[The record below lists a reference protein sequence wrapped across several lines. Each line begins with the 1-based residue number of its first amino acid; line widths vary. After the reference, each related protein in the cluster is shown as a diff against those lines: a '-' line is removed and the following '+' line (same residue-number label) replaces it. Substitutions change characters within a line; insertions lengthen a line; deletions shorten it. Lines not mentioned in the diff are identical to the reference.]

1 MLINWKSAHP
11 GKTERSDEYL
21 LRHYRQIFGRRLVTD
36 RLDLDE
42 LIIAPVTRR
51 QLEAYLSS
59 PVQALLLVGV
69 AGLGLG
75 TIARALADRVA
86 GNDVVYL
93 TPTNHNKQKTT
104 IINADDIAGLPT
116 ILRDK
121 RNHRLAVVI
130 DDADQTAPGVFERM
144 LKLIEEPVSG
154 VYFIFTTH
162 RISALPATILSR
174 TGTIRVKA
182 PASEACRS
190 LLGGVDAQL
199 ANQISWLA
207 GNRPAL
213 TRRLVESGDQS
224 QLDLI
229 SMTRAKQFMQAQRP
243 RRVEQ
248 IDTITDRESGL
259 ALCAAIARI
268 LTVMLVGGGPVE
280 AATIARRLDLLS
292 ETADRLSANGNVRL
306 QLLNLAVNF

>member
-1 MLINWKSAHP
+1 M
-11 GKTERSDEYL
+11 
-21 LRHYRQIFGRRLVTD
+21 TD

-42 LIIAPVTRR
+42 LIIAPVARR

-59 PVQALLLVGV
+59 PVHALLLVGV

-86 GNDVVYL
+86 GNDVIYL

-121 RNHRLAVVI
+121 RDHRLAVVI
-130 DDADQTAPGVFERM
+130 DDADQTAPDVFERM

-182 PASEACRS
+182 PTAEACRS
-190 LLGGVDAQL
+190 LLDGVDAQL

-224 QLDLI
+224 QPDLI

-248 IDTITDRESGL
+248 IDTIIDRESGL

-268 LTVMLVGGGPVE
+268 LTVMLAGGGSAE

>member
-1 MLINWKSAHP
+1 M
-11 GKTERSDEYL
+11 
-21 LRHYRQIFGRRLVTD
+21 TD

-42 LIIAPVTRR
+42 LIISQVTRR
-51 QLEAYLSS
+51 QLEAYLSN
-59 PVQALLLVGV
+59 PVHALLLVGV

-75 TIARALADRVA
+75 TIARALADQVA

-121 RNHRLAVVI
+121 RDHRLAVVI

-162 RISALPATILSR
+162 RIAALPATILSR

-182 PASEACRS
+182 PAAEVCRR
-190 LLGGVDAQL
+190 LLDGVDAQL

-243 RRVEQ
+243 RRIEQ
-248 IDTITDRESGL
+248 IDAIADRESGL
-259 ALCAAIARI
+259 ALCVATARI
-268 LTVMLVGGGPVE
+268 LTLMLAGGGSVE
-280 AATIARRLDLLS
+280 AATIAQRLDLLS

>member
-1 MLINWKSAHP
+1 MANRP
-11 GKTERSDEYL
+11 G
-21 LRHYRQIFGRRLVTD
+21 
-36 RLDLDE
+36 LDE
-42 LIIAPVTRR
+42 LIISPVTRC

-59 PVQALLLVGV
+59 PVHALLLVGV

-86 GNDVVYL
+86 GNNVVYL
-93 TPTNHNKQKTT
+93 MPTNHNKQKTT

-121 RNHRLAVVI
+121 RDHRLAVVI

-182 PASEACRS
+182 PAAEACRR
-190 LLGGVDAQL
+190 LLDGVDAQL

-224 QLDLI
+224 QLDI
-229 SMTRAKQFMQAQRP
+229 VSMTRAKQFMQAQRP
-243 RRVEQ
+243 HRIEQ
-248 IDTITDRESGL
+248 IDAIADREGGL
-259 ALCAAIARI
+259 ALCVATARI

>member
-1 MLINWKSAHP
+1 M
-11 GKTERSDEYL
+11 
-21 LRHYRQIFGRRLVTD
+21 TD

-42 LIIAPVTRR
+42 LIISQVTRR
-51 QLEAYLSS
+51 QLEAYLSN
-59 PVQALLLVGV
+59 PVHALLLVGV

-75 TIARALADRVA
+75 TIARALADQVA

-121 RNHRLAVVI
+121 RDHRLAVVI

-162 RISALPATILSR
+162 RIAALPATILSR

-182 PASEACRS
+182 PAAEACRR
-190 LLGGVDAQL
+190 LLDGVDAQL

-243 RRVEQ
+243 RRIEQ
-248 IDTITDRESGL
+248 IDAIADRESGL
-259 ALCAAIARI
+259 ALCVAIARI
-268 LTVMLVGGGPVE
+268 LTLMLAGGGSVE

>member
-1 MLINWKSAHP
+1 M
-11 GKTERSDEYL
+11 
-21 LRHYRQIFGRRLVTD
+21 TD

-42 LIIAPVTRR
+42 LIISQVTRR

-59 PVQALLLVGV
+59 PVHALLLVGV

-104 IINADDIAGLPT
+104 IINADDIAGLPA

-121 RNHRLAVVI
+121 RDHRLAVVI

-154 VYFIFTTH
+154 VHFIFTTH
-162 RISALPATILSR
+162 HIAALPATILSR

-182 PASEACRS
+182 PAAGACRS
-190 LLGGVDAQL
+190 LLDGVDAQL
-199 ANQISWLA
+199 VNQISWLA

-213 TRRLVESGDQS
+213 TRRLVEFGDQS
-224 QLDLI
+224 QLDII

-243 RRVEQ
+243 HRIEQ
-248 IDTITDRESGL
+248 IDAIADRESGL
-259 ALCAAIARI
+259 ALCAATARI

-280 AATIARRLDLLS
+280 VATIARRLDLLS

-306 QLLNLAVNF
+306 QLLNLTVNF

>member
-1 MLINWKSAHP
+1 M
-11 GKTERSDEYL
+11 
-21 LRHYRQIFGRRLVTD
+21 TD
-36 RLDLDE
+36 RPDLDE
-42 LIIAPVTRR
+42 LIISPVTRR

-59 PVQALLLVGV
+59 PVHALLLVGV

-104 IINADDIAGLPT
+104 IINADDIAGLPA

-121 RNHRLAVVI
+121 RDHRLAVVI

-174 TGTIRVKA
+174 TGIIRVKA
-182 PASEACRS
+182 PAPEACRR
-190 LLGGVDAQL
+190 LLDGVDAQL

-243 RRVEQ
+243 RRIEQ

-268 LTVMLVGGGPVE
+268 LTVMLVGGGSVE

-292 ETADRLSANGNVRL
+292 ETTDRLSANGNVRL

>member
-1 MLINWKSAHP
+1 MANRP
-11 GKTERSDEYL
+11 G
-21 LRHYRQIFGRRLVTD
+21 
-36 RLDLDE
+36 LDE
-42 LIIAPVTRR
+42 LIISQVTRR
-51 QLEAYLSS
+51 QLEAYLSN
-59 PVQALLLVGV
+59 PVHALLLVGV

-121 RNHRLAVVI
+121 RDRRLAVVI

-190 LLGGVDAQL
+190 LLGGVNAQL

-224 QLDLI
+224 QPDLI

-243 RRVEQ
+243 HRIEQ

>member
-1 MLINWKSAHP
+1 M
-11 GKTERSDEYL
+11 
-21 LRHYRQIFGRRLVTD
+21 TD

-42 LIIAPVTRR
+42 LVISPATRR

-59 PVQALLLVGV
+59 PVHALLLVGV
-69 AGLGLG
+69 SGLGLG

-93 TPTNHNKQKTT
+93 MPTNHNKQKTT

-121 RNHRLAVVI
+121 RDHRLAVVI

-182 PASEACRS
+182 PAAEACRR
-190 LLGGVDAQL
+190 LLDGVDAQL

-207 GNRPAL
+207 DNRPAL

-224 QLDLI
+224 QLDI
-229 SMTRAKQFMQAQRP
+229 ASMTRAKQFMQAQRP
-243 RRVEQ
+243 HRIEQ
-248 IDTITDRESGL
+248 IDAIADRESGL
-259 ALCAAIARI
+259 ALCVATARI

>member
-1 MLINWKSAHP
+1 M
-11 GKTERSDEYL
+11 
-21 LRHYRQIFGRRLVTD
+21 TD

-42 LIIAPVTRR
+42 LIISPVTRR

-59 PVQALLLVGV
+59 PVHALLLVGV

-75 TIARALADRVA
+75 AIARALADRVA

-104 IINADDIAGLPT
+104 IINADDIAGLPA

-121 RNHRLAVVI
+121 RDHCLAIVI

-243 RRVEQ
+243 RRIEQ

-268 LTVMLVGGGPVE
+268 LTLMLAGGGSVE

>member
-1 MLINWKSAHP
+1 MANRP
-11 GKTERSDEYL
+11 G
-21 LRHYRQIFGRRLVTD
+21 
-36 RLDLDE
+36 LDE
-42 LIIAPVTRR
+42 LVIAPATHR
-51 QLEAYLSS
+51 QLKAYLSS
-59 PVQALLLVGV
+59 PVHALLLVGV

-86 GNDVVYL
+86 GNNVVYL
-93 TPTNHNKQKTT
+93 MPTNHNKQKTT

-121 RNHRLAVVI
+121 RDHRLAVVI
-130 DDADQTAPGVFERM
+130 DDADRTAPGVFERM

-154 VYFIFTTH
+154 VHFIFTTH
-162 RISALPATILSR
+162 RIAALPATILSR

-182 PASEACRS
+182 PAAEVCRR
-190 LLGGVDAQL
+190 LLDGVDAPL

-224 QLDLI
+224 QLDI
-229 SMTRAKQFMQAQRP
+229 VSMTRAKQFMQAQRP
-243 RRVEQ
+243 HRIEQ
-248 IDTITDRESGL
+248 IDAIADREGGL
-259 ALCAAIARI
+259 ALCVATARI

>member
-1 MLINWKSAHP
+1 M
-11 GKTERSDEYL
+11 
-21 LRHYRQIFGRRLVTD
+21 TD

-42 LIIAPVTRR
+42 LIISPVTRR

-59 PVQALLLVGV
+59 PVHALLLVGV

-86 GNDVVYL
+86 GNNVVYL
-93 TPTNHNKQKTT
+93 MPTNHNKQKTT
-104 IINADDIAGLPT
+104 IINVDDIAGLPT

-121 RNHRLAVVI
+121 RDHRLAVVI

-162 RISALPATILSR
+162 RIAALPATILSR

-182 PASEACRS
+182 PAAEACRS
-190 LLGGVDAQL
+190 LLDGVDAQL

-213 TRRLVESGDQS
+213 ARRLVESGDQS
-224 QLDLI
+224 QLDII

-243 RRVEQ
+243 HRIEQ
-248 IDTITDRESGL
+248 IDAIADRESGL
-259 ALCAAIARI
+259 ALCVATARI
-268 LTVMLVGGGPVE
+268 LTVMLAGGGSVE

>member
-1 MLINWKSAHP
+1 M
-11 GKTERSDEYL
+11 
-21 LRHYRQIFGRRLVTD
+21 TD

-42 LIIAPVTRR
+42 LIIAPVTRC

-59 PVQALLLVGV
+59 PVHALLLVGA

-75 TIARALADRVA
+75 AIARALADRVA

-93 TPTNHNKQKTT
+93 TPTSHNKQKTT

-121 RNHRLAVVI
+121 RDHRLAVVI
-130 DDADQTAPGVFERM
+130 DDADRTAPGVFERM

-162 RISALPATILSR
+162 RIAVLPATILSR

-182 PASEACRS
+182 PAAEACRR
-190 LLGGVDAQL
+190 LLDGVNAQL

-243 RRVEQ
+243 RRIEQ

-292 ETADRLSANGNVRL
+292 ETTDRLSANGNVRL

>member
-1 MLINWKSAHP
+1 M
-11 GKTERSDEYL
+11 
-21 LRHYRQIFGRRLVTD
+21 TD

-42 LIIAPVTRR
+42 LIISQVTRR

-59 PVQALLLVGV
+59 PVHALLLVGV

-86 GNDVVYL
+86 GNNVVYL
-93 TPTNHNKQKTT
+93 MPTNHNKQKTT
-104 IINADDIAGLPT
+104 IINVDDIAGLPT

-121 RNHRLAVVI
+121 RDHRLAVVI

-162 RISALPATILSR
+162 RIAALPATILSR

-182 PASEACRS
+182 PAAEACRS
-190 LLGGVDAQL
+190 LLDGVDAQL

-213 TRRLVESGDQS
+213 ARRLVESGDQS
-224 QLDLI
+224 QLDII

-243 RRVEQ
+243 HRIEQ
-248 IDTITDRESGL
+248 IDAIADRESGL
-259 ALCAAIARI
+259 ALCVATARI
-268 LTVMLVGGGPVE
+268 LTVMLAGGGPVE

>member
-1 MLINWKSAHP
+1 M
-11 GKTERSDEYL
+11 
-21 LRHYRQIFGRRLVTD
+21 TD

-42 LIIAPVTRR
+42 LIISPVTRR

-59 PVQALLLVGV
+59 PVHALLLVGV

-104 IINADDIAGLPT
+104 IINADDIAGLPA

-121 RNHRLAVVI
+121 RDHCLAVVI

-182 PASEACRS
+182 PASEACRR
-190 LLGGVDAQL
+190 LLDGVDAQL

-213 TRRLVESGDQS
+213 TRRLVEFGDQS
-224 QLDLI
+224 QLDI
-229 SMTRAKQFMQAQRP
+229 ASMTRAKQFMQAQRP
-243 RRVEQ
+243 HRIEQ
-248 IDTITDRESGL
+248 IDVIADRESGL
-259 ALCAAIARI
+259 ALCVATARI
-268 LTVMLVGGGPVE
+268 LTVMLVGGGPVG

>member
-1 MLINWKSAHP
+1 M
-11 GKTERSDEYL
+11 
-21 LRHYRQIFGRRLVTD
+21 TD

-42 LIIAPVTRR
+42 LIIAPVTHR

-59 PVQALLLVGV
+59 PVHALLLVGV

-104 IINADDIAGLPT
+104 IINADDIAGLPA

-121 RNHRLAVVI
+121 RDHRLAVVI

-162 RISALPATILSR
+162 RIAALPATILSR

-182 PASEACRS
+182 PAAEACRR
-190 LLGGVDAQL
+190 LLDGVDAQL
-199 ANQISWLA
+199 VNQISWLA

-213 TRRLVESGDQS
+213 ARRLVESGDQS
-224 QLDLI
+224 QLDI
-229 SMTRAKQFMQAQRP
+229 VSMTRAKQFMQAQRP
-243 RRVEQ
+243 RRIEQ
-248 IDTITDRESGL
+248 IDAIADRESGL
-259 ALCAAIARI
+259 ALCVATARI

>member
-1 MLINWKSAHP
+1 M
-11 GKTERSDEYL
+11 
-21 LRHYRQIFGRRLVTD
+21 TD

-42 LIIAPVTRR
+42 LIISPATRR

-59 PVQALLLVGV
+59 PVHALLLVGV

-75 TIARALADRVA
+75 TIARALANRVA
-86 GNDVVYL
+86 GNDVVCL

-121 RNHRLAVVI
+121 RDHRLAVVI

-182 PASEACRS
+182 PAAEACRR
-190 LLGGVDAQL
+190 LLDGVDAQL

-213 TRRLVESGDQS
+213 IRRLVESGDQS
-224 QLDLI
+224 QLDI
-229 SMTRAKQFMQAQRP
+229 ASMTRAKQFMQAQRP
-243 RRVEQ
+243 RRIEQ
-248 IDTITDRESGL
+248 IDAIADRESGL
-259 ALCAAIARI
+259 ALCVAIARI
-268 LTVMLVGGGPVE
+268 LTLMLVGGGSVE

>member
-1 MLINWKSAHP
+1 M
-11 GKTERSDEYL
+11 
-21 LRHYRQIFGRRLVTD
+21 TD

-42 LIIAPVTRR
+42 LIISQVTRR
-51 QLEAYLSS
+51 QLEAYLSN
-59 PVQALLLVGV
+59 PVHALLLVGV

-75 TIARALADRVA
+75 TIARALADQVA

-121 RNHRLAVVI
+121 RDHRLAVVI

-182 PASEACRS
+182 PAAEACRR
-190 LLGGVDAQL
+190 LLDGVDAQL

-224 QLDLI
+224 QLDI
-229 SMTRAKQFMQAQRP
+229 ASMTRAKQFMQAQRP
-243 RRVEQ
+243 RRIEQ
-248 IDTITDRESGL
+248 IDAIADRESGL
-259 ALCAAIARI
+259 ALCVATARI

>member
-1 MLINWKSAHP
+1 MANRP
-11 GKTERSDEYL
+11 G
-21 LRHYRQIFGRRLVTD
+21 
-36 RLDLDE
+36 LDE
-42 LIIAPVTRR
+42 LVIAPATRR
-51 QLEAYLSS
+51 QLEVYLSN
-59 PVQALLLVGV
+59 PVHALLLVGV

-75 TIARALADRVA
+75 TIAKALADRVA
-86 GNDVVYL
+86 GNNVVYL
-93 TPTNHNKQKTT
+93 MPTNHNKQKTT
-104 IINADDIAGLPT
+104 IINADDIAGLPA

-121 RNHRLAVVI
+121 RDHRLAVVI
-130 DDADQTAPGVFERM
+130 DDADRTAPGVFERM

-162 RISALPATILSR
+162 RIAALPATILSR

-182 PASEACRS
+182 PAAEACRS
-190 LLGGVDAQL
+190 LLDGVDTQL
-199 ANQISWLA
+199 DNQISWLA

-224 QLDLI
+224 QLDII

-243 RRVEQ
+243 HRIEQ
-248 IDTITDRESGL
+248 IDTIIDRESGL
-259 ALCAAIARI
+259 ALCAAVARI
-268 LTVMLVGGGPVE
+268 LTVMLAGGGSIE
-280 AATIARRLDLLS
+280 ATTIARRLDLLS

>member
-1 MLINWKSAHP
+1 M
-11 GKTERSDEYL
+11 
-21 LRHYRQIFGRRLVTD
+21 TD

-42 LIIAPVTRR
+42 LIISQVTRR

-59 PVQALLLVGV
+59 PVHALLLVGV

-104 IINADDIAGLPT
+104 IINADDIAGLPA

-121 RNHRLAVVI
+121 RDHRLAVVI

-182 PASEACRS
+182 PAPEACRN

-199 ANQISWLA
+199 TNQISWLA

-243 RRVEQ
+243 RRIEQ

-268 LTVMLVGGGPVE
+268 LTVMLAGGGSVE

>member
-1 MLINWKSAHP
+1 M
-11 GKTERSDEYL
+11 
-21 LRHYRQIFGRRLVTD
+21 TD

-42 LIIAPVTRR
+42 LIISPVTRR

-59 PVQALLLVGV
+59 PVHALLLVGV

-86 GNDVVYL
+86 GNNVVYL
-93 TPTNHNKQKTT
+93 MPTNHNKQKTT
-104 IINADDIAGLPT
+104 IINVDDIAGLPT

-121 RNHRLAVVI
+121 RDHRLAVVI

-162 RISALPATILSR
+162 RIAALPATILSR

-182 PASEACRS
+182 PAAEACRS
-190 LLGGVDAQL
+190 LLDGVDAQL

-213 TRRLVESGDQS
+213 ARRLVESGDQS
-224 QLDLI
+224 QLDII

-243 RRVEQ
+243 HRIEQ
-248 IDTITDRESGL
+248 IDAIADRESGL
-259 ALCAAIARI
+259 ALCVATARI
-268 LTVMLVGGGPVE
+268 LTVMLAGGGPVE

>member
-1 MLINWKSAHP
+1 M
-11 GKTERSDEYL
+11 
-21 LRHYRQIFGRRLVTD
+21 TD

-42 LIIAPVTRR
+42 LIISPVTRR

-59 PVQALLLVGV
+59 PVHALLLVGV

-86 GNDVVYL
+86 GNDVIYL

-104 IINADDIAGLPT
+104 IINADDIAGLPA

-121 RNHRLAVVI
+121 RDHRLAVVI

-224 QLDLI
+224 QPDLI

-243 RRVEQ
+243 HRIEQ

-259 ALCAAIARI
+259 ALCAATARI

>member
-1 MLINWKSAHP
+1 M
-11 GKTERSDEYL
+11 
-21 LRHYRQIFGRRLVTD
+21 TD

-42 LIIAPVTRR
+42 LIISPVTRC
-51 QLEAYLSS
+51 QLQAYLNS
-59 PVQALLLVGV
+59 PVHALLLVGV

-121 RNHRLAVVI
+121 RDHRLAVVI

-174 TGTIRVKA
+174 TGIIRVKA
-182 PASEACRS
+182 PAAEACRS
-190 LLGGVDAQL
+190 LLSGVDAQL
-199 ANQISWLA
+199 ANQITWLA

-248 IDTITDRESGL
+248 IDTIIDRESGL
-259 ALCAAIARI
+259 ALCAAVARI
-268 LTVMLVGGGPVE
+268 LTVMLAGGGSAE

>member
-1 MLINWKSAHP
+1 M
-11 GKTERSDEYL
+11 
-21 LRHYRQIFGRRLVTD
+21 TD
-36 RLDLDE
+36 RPDLDE

-51 QLEAYLSS
+51 QLKAYLRS
-59 PVQALLLVGV
+59 PAHALLLVGV

-93 TPTNHNKQKTT
+93 MPTNHNKQKTT

-121 RNHRLAVVI
+121 RDHRLAVVI
-130 DDADQTAPGVFERM
+130 DDADRTAPGVFERM

-162 RISALPATILSR
+162 RIAALPATILSR

-182 PASEACRS
+182 PAAEACRS
-190 LLGGVDAQL
+190 LLDGVDAQL

-213 TRRLVESGDQS
+213 TRRLVEFGDQS
-224 QLDLI
+224 QLDI
-229 SMTRAKQFMQAQRP
+229 VSMTRAKQFMQAQRP
-243 RRVEQ
+243 HRIEQ
-248 IDTITDRESGL
+248 IDAIADRESGL
-259 ALCAAIARI
+259 ALCVATARI
-268 LTVMLVGGGPVE
+268 LTVMLAGGGPVE

-292 ETADRLSANGNVRL
+292 ETTDRLSANGNVRL

>member
-1 MLINWKSAHP
+1 M
-11 GKTERSDEYL
+11 
-21 LRHYRQIFGRRLVTD
+21 TD

-42 LIIAPVTRR
+42 LIISQVTRR
-51 QLEAYLSS
+51 QLEAYLSN
-59 PVQALLLVGV
+59 PVHALLLVGV

-121 RNHRLAVVI
+121 RDHRLAVVI

-182 PASEACRS
+182 PAAEACRS
-190 LLGGVDAQL
+190 LLDGVDAQL

-224 QLDLI
+224 QLDI
-229 SMTRAKQFMQAQRP
+229 VSMTRAKQFMQAQRP
-243 RRVEQ
+243 HRIEQ
-248 IDTITDRESGL
+248 IDAIADRESGL
-259 ALCAAIARI
+259 ALCLATARI
-268 LTVMLVGGGPVE
+268 LTVMLAGGGPVE

>member
-1 MLINWKSAHP
+1 M
-11 GKTERSDEYL
+11 
-21 LRHYRQIFGRRLVTD
+21 TD

-42 LIIAPVTRR
+42 LIISQVTRR

-59 PVQALLLVGV
+59 PVHALLLVGV

-104 IINADDIAGLPT
+104 IINADDIAGLPA

-121 RNHRLAVVI
+121 RDHCLAIVI

-224 QLDLI
+224 QPDLI

-243 RRVEQ
+243 RRIEQ

-268 LTVMLVGGGPVE
+268 LTLMLAGGGSVE

>member
-1 MLINWKSAHP
+1 M
-11 GKTERSDEYL
+11 
-21 LRHYRQIFGRRLVTD
+21 TD

-42 LIIAPVTRR
+42 LIISQVTRR

-59 PVQALLLVGV
+59 PVHALLLVGV

-121 RNHRLAVVI
+121 RDHRLAVVI

-182 PASEACRS
+182 PVAEACRR
-190 LLGGVDAQL
+190 LLDGVDAQL

-213 TRRLVESGDQS
+213 TRRLVEFGDQS
-224 QLDLI
+224 QLDII

-243 RRVEQ
+243 HRIEQ
-248 IDTITDRESGL
+248 IDAIADRESGL
-259 ALCAAIARI
+259 ALCVATARI
-268 LTVMLVGGGPVE
+268 LTVMLAGGGPVE

>member
-1 MLINWKSAHP
+1 MANRP
-11 GKTERSDEYL
+11 G
-21 LRHYRQIFGRRLVTD
+21 
-36 RLDLDE
+36 LDE
-42 LIIAPVTRR
+42 LVIAPATHR
-51 QLEAYLSS
+51 QLKAYLSS
-59 PVQALLLVGV
+59 PVHALLLVGV

-86 GNDVVYL
+86 GNNVVYL
-93 TPTNHNKQKTT
+93 MPTNHNKQKTT

-121 RNHRLAVVI
+121 RDHRLAVVI
-130 DDADQTAPGVFERM
+130 DDADRTAPGVFERM

-154 VYFIFTTH
+154 VHFIFTTH
-162 RISALPATILSR
+162 RIAALPATILSR

-182 PASEACRS
+182 PVAEACRS
-190 LLGGVDAQL
+190 LLDGVDAPL

-224 QLDLI
+224 QLDI
-229 SMTRAKQFMQAQRP
+229 VSMTRAKQFMQAQRP
-243 RRVEQ
+243 RRIEQ
-248 IDTITDRESGL
+248 IDAIADREGGL
-259 ALCAAIARI
+259 ALCVATARI

>member
-1 MLINWKSAHP
+1 M
-11 GKTERSDEYL
+11 
-21 LRHYRQIFGRRLVTD
+21 TD

-42 LIIAPVTRR
+42 LIISPVTRR

-59 PVQALLLVGV
+59 PVHALLLVGV

-75 TIARALADRVA
+75 AIARALADRVA

-121 RNHRLAVVI
+121 RDHRLAVVI
-130 DDADQTAPGVFERM
+130 DDADQTASGVFERM

-162 RISALPATILSR
+162 RIAALPATILSR

-182 PASEACRS
+182 PAAEACRS
-190 LLGGVDAQL
+190 LLDGVDAPL

-224 QLDLI
+224 QLI
-229 SMTRAKQFMQAQRP
+229 VSMTRAKQFMQAQRP
-243 RRVEQ
+243 HRIEQ
-248 IDTITDRESGL
+248 IDAIADRESGL
-259 ALCAAIARI
+259 ALCVATARI
-268 LTVMLVGGGPVE
+268 LTAMLVGGGPVE
-280 AATIARRLDLLS
+280 AATITRRLDLLS

>member
-1 MLINWKSAHP
+1 M
-11 GKTERSDEYL
+11 
-21 LRHYRQIFGRRLVTD
+21 TD

-42 LIIAPVTRR
+42 LIISPVTRR

-59 PVQALLLVGV
+59 PVHALLLVGV

-121 RNHRLAVVI
+121 RDHRLAVVI

-182 PASEACRS
+182 PAAEACRR
-190 LLGGVDAQL
+190 LLDGVDAQL
-199 ANQISWLA
+199 ANQITWLA

-224 QLDLI
+224 QLDLV

-243 RRVEQ
+243 RRIEQ
-248 IDTITDRESGL
+248 IDAIADRESGL
-259 ALCAAIARI
+259 ALCVAIARI
-268 LTVMLVGGGPVE
+268 LTLMLAGGGSVE

>member
-1 MLINWKSAHP
+1 MTN
-11 GKTERSDEYL
+11 
-21 LRHYRQIFGRRLVTD
+21 

-42 LIIAPVTRR
+42 LIISQVTRR

-59 PVQALLLVGV
+59 PVHALLLVGV

-86 GNDVVYL
+86 GNNVVYL

-121 RNHRLAVVI
+121 RDHRLAVVI

-182 PASEACRS
+182 PAAEACRS
-190 LLGGVDAQL
+190 LLDGVDAQL

-224 QLDLI
+224 QIDI
-229 SMTRAKQFMQAQRP
+229 VSMTRAKQFMQAQRP
-243 RRVEQ
+243 HRIEQ
-248 IDTITDRESGL
+248 IDAIADRESGL
-259 ALCAAIARI
+259 ALCVAIARI
-268 LTVMLVGGGPVE
+268 LTLMLAGGGSVE

-292 ETADRLSANGNVRL
+292 ETTDRLSANGNVRL

>member
-1 MLINWKSAHP
+1 M
-11 GKTERSDEYL
+11 
-21 LRHYRQIFGRRLVTD
+21 TD
-36 RLDLDE
+36 RPDLDE
-42 LIIAPVTRR
+42 LIIAPVTRC
-51 QLEAYLSS
+51 QLQAYLSS
-59 PVQALLLVGV
+59 PVHALLLVGV

-75 TIARALADRVA
+75 AIARALADRVA

-121 RNHRLAVVI
+121 RDHRLAVVI

-174 TGTIRVKA
+174 TGIIRVKA
-182 PASEACRS
+182 PAAEACRS
-190 LLGGVDAQL
+190 LLSGVDAQL
-199 ANQISWLA
+199 ANQITWLA

-248 IDTITDRESGL
+248 IDTIIDRESGL

-268 LTVMLVGGGPVE
+268 LTVMLAGGGSVE

>member
-1 MLINWKSAHP
+1 M
-11 GKTERSDEYL
+11 
-21 LRHYRQIFGRRLVTD
+21 TD
-36 RLDLDE
+36 RPGLDE
-42 LIIAPVTRR
+42 LVIAPATSR

-59 PVQALLLVGV
+59 PVHALLLVGV

-121 RNHRLAVVI
+121 RDHHLAVVI

-182 PASEACRS
+182 PAAEACRR
-190 LLGGVDAQL
+190 LLDGVDTQL

-229 SMTRAKQFMQAQRP
+229 SITRAKQFMQAQRP
-243 RRVEQ
+243 RRIEQ
-248 IDTITDRESGL
+248 IDAIADRESGL
-259 ALCAAIARI
+259 VLCAAIARI
-268 LTVMLVGGGPVE
+268 LTVMLAGGGSVE

>member
-1 MLINWKSAHP
+1 MANRP
-11 GKTERSDEYL
+11 G
-21 LRHYRQIFGRRLVTD
+21 
-36 RLDLDE
+36 LDE
-42 LIIAPVTRR
+42 LVIAPATRR
-51 QLEAYLSS
+51 QLETYLSS
-59 PVQALLLVGV
+59 PVHALLLVGV

-121 RNHRLAVVI
+121 RDHRLAVVI

-190 LLGGVDAQL
+190 LLGGVNAQL

-243 RRVEQ
+243 RRIEQ
-248 IDTITDRESGL
+248 IDTIADRESGL

>member
-1 MLINWKSAHP
+1 M
-11 GKTERSDEYL
+11 
-21 LRHYRQIFGRRLVTD
+21 TD

-42 LIIAPVTRR
+42 LIISQVTRR
-51 QLEAYLSS
+51 QLEAYLSN
-59 PVQALLLVGV
+59 PVHALLLVGV

-75 TIARALADRVA
+75 TIARALADQVA

-121 RNHRLAVVI
+121 RDHRLAVVI

-162 RISALPATILSR
+162 RIAALPATILSR

-182 PASEACRS
+182 PAAEVCRR
-190 LLGGVDAQL
+190 LLDGVDAQL

-243 RRVEQ
+243 HRIEQ
-248 IDTITDRESGL
+248 IDAIADRESGL
-259 ALCAAIARI
+259 ALCVATARI
-268 LTVMLVGGGPVE
+268 LTVMLAGGGPVE

>member
-1 MLINWKSAHP
+1 MA
-11 GKTERSDEYL
+11 
-21 LRHYRQIFGRRLVTD
+21 D

-42 LIIAPVTRR
+42 LIIAPVTRC
-51 QLEAYLSS
+51 QLEAYLCS
-59 PVQALLLVGV
+59 PVHALLLVGV

-104 IINADDIAGLPT
+104 IINADDIAGLPA

-121 RNHRLAVVI
+121 RDHRLAVVI

-144 LKLIEEPVSG
+144 LKLIEEPVGG

-182 PASEACRS
+182 PAAEACRS
-190 LLGGVDAQL
+190 LLSGVDAQL
-199 ANQISWLA
+199 ASQITWLA

-224 QLDLI
+224 QLDI
-229 SMTRAKQFMQAQRP
+229 ASMTRAKQFMQAQRP
-243 RRVEQ
+243 HRIEQ
-248 IDTITDRESGL
+248 IDAIADRESGL
-259 ALCAAIARI
+259 ALCVATARI

>member
-1 MLINWKSAHP
+1 M
-11 GKTERSDEYL
+11 
-21 LRHYRQIFGRRLVTD
+21 TD

-42 LIIAPVTRR
+42 LIISQVTRR

-59 PVQALLLVGV
+59 PVHALLLVGV

-121 RNHRLAVVI
+121 RDHRLAVVI

-154 VYFIFTTH
+154 VHFIFTTH
-162 RISALPATILSR
+162 HIAALPATILSR

-182 PASEACRS
+182 PAAGACRS
-190 LLGGVDAQL
+190 LLDGVDAQL
-199 ANQISWLA
+199 VNQISWLA

-224 QLDLI
+224 QLDII

-243 RRVEQ
+243 HRIEQ
-248 IDTITDRESGL
+248 IDAIADRESGL
-259 ALCAAIARI
+259 ALCAATARI
-268 LTVMLVGGGPVE
+268 LTVMLVGSGPVE
-280 AATIARRLDLLS
+280 AVTIAQQLDLLS

>member
-1 MLINWKSAHP
+1 MANRP
-11 GKTERSDEYL
+11 G
-21 LRHYRQIFGRRLVTD
+21 
-36 RLDLDE
+36 LDE
-42 LIIAPVTRR
+42 LIISPVTRC

-59 PVQALLLVGV
+59 PVHALLLVGV

-86 GNDVVYL
+86 GNNVVYL
-93 TPTNHNKQKTT
+93 MPTNHNKQKTT

-121 RNHRLAVVI
+121 RDHRLAVVI

-182 PASEACRS
+182 PAAEACRR
-190 LLGGVDAQL
+190 LLDGVDAQL

-224 QLDLI
+224 QLDI
-229 SMTRAKQFMQAQRP
+229 VSMTRAKQFMQAQRP
-243 RRVEQ
+243 HRIEQ
-248 IDTITDRESGL
+248 IDAIADREGGL
-259 ALCAAIARI
+259 ALCVATARI

-280 AATIARRLDLLS
+280 AATSARRLDLLS

>member
-1 MLINWKSAHP
+1 M
-11 GKTERSDEYL
+11 
-21 LRHYRQIFGRRLVTD
+21 TD

-42 LIIAPVTRR
+42 LIISQVTRR
-51 QLEAYLSS
+51 QLEAYLSN
-59 PVQALLLVGV
+59 PVHALLLVGV

-75 TIARALADRVA
+75 AIARALADRVA

-121 RNHRLAVVI
+121 RDHRLAVVI

-182 PASEACRS
+182 PTAEACRS
-190 LLGGVDAQL
+190 LLSGVDAQL
-199 ANQISWLA
+199 ANQITWLA

-224 QLDLI
+224 QPDLI

-243 RRVEQ
+243 RRIEQ

-268 LTVMLVGGGPVE
+268 LTLMLAGGGSVE

-292 ETADRLSANGNVRL
+292 ETTDRLSANGNVRL

>member
-1 MLINWKSAHP
+1 M
-11 GKTERSDEYL
+11 
-21 LRHYRQIFGRRLVTD
+21 TD

-59 PVQALLLVGV
+59 PVHALLLVGV

-75 TIARALADRVA
+75 TIARALAGRVA

-104 IINADDIAGLPT
+104 IINADDIAGLPA

-121 RNHRLAVVI
+121 RDHRLAVVI

-182 PASEACRS
+182 PTPEACRS

-199 ANQISWLA
+199 ANQITWLA

-213 TRRLVESGDQS
+213 TRRLMESGDQS

-229 SMTRAKQFMQAQRP
+229 SMARAKQFMQAQRP

-248 IDTITDRESGL
+248 IDMITDRESGL

-268 LTVMLVGGGPVE
+268 LTVMLAGGGSVE
-280 AATIARRLDLLS
+280 AAAIARRLNLLS